1 VLVVRIWKPM
11 LAVFLG
17 LSLVVAGCGSGATTT
32 PGVTGCCV
40 ATATSTV
47 ASPPAATPTPVDADT
62 LFAKG
67 IAGGPTWKSFH
78 VKIALGGSVKPAFV
92 NSMEIPDL
100 GTLTQDVVLDG
111 TVIEGDI
118 DAVNLALHLPMTI
131 PPIQGLSTKPLDIDV
146 IIKDSM
152 LYLKSPSGGT
162 KYHSTKLGTFSKRLG
177 YTQPVPT
184 PGGSALVGM
193 ADAVESLR
201 EHLEGNGVTPT
212 VSGIEQIGGKDAYR
226 IDLSV
231 PLDKLNGDLASAV
244 AQASDA
250 PASIKTMTVDSASA
264 SVWIYKDT
272 YQLAQVQLAGAS
284 SSVGN
289 LTFTMTL
296 TNFDQPVTID
306 APPASQVVAG

>member
-1 VLVVRIWKPM
+1 MRICRPI
-11 LAVFLG
+11 LAVVVG
-17 LSLVVAGCGSGATTT
+17 LSLLAAGCGSGATAT
-32 PGVTGCCV
+32 PGKTS
-40 ATATSTV
+40 TATSTATATPV
-47 ASPPAATPTPVDADT
+47 ATPSPTPVDADS

-78 VKIALGGSVKPAFV
+78 VKIVLGGSIKPAFV

-100 GTLTQDVVLDG
+100 GALTQDVVLDG

-131 PPIQGLSTKPLDIDV
+131 PPIQGLSTKPIDVDV

-231 PLDKLNGDLASAV
+231 PLDKLNSDLATAV
-244 AQASDA
+244 AKASDA
-250 PASIKTMTVDSASA
+250 PASVKTMKVDSATA
-264 SVWIYKDT
+264 SIWIYKDT
-272 YQLAQVQLAGAS
+272 FQLAQVQLAGAS
-284 SSVGN
+284 SSVGS

-296 TNFDQPVTID
+296 TNFDQPVTIE
-306 APPASQVVAG
+306 APAASQIAP